1 MCGNQTYPSTIL
13 PLQMDTNNF
22 NYSKLI
28 DPNFI
33 WPIQTFRFDLIDM
46 TVTLFNVVKLW
57 S

>member
-1 MCGNQTYPSTIL
+1 MCRNQTHPSTIL
-13 PLQMDTNNF
+13 PSQMDTNNF

-33 WPIQTFRFDLIDM
+33 WPIQTFRFDFFDM